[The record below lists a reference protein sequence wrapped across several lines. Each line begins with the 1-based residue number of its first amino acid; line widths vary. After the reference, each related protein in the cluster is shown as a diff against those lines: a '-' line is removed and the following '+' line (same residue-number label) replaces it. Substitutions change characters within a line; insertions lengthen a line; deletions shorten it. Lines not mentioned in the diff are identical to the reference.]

1 MKERMHER
9 GTRMG
14 KHNTHSTKTIHT
26 PAGLWQSKPRRTWF
40 FHSSFFLSAV
50 VHIYLIKLCIGRL
63 TVSCGD
69 LIVTHNVHT
78 DGFPAVN

>member
-26 PAGLWQSKPRRTWF
+26 PAGLWQSNQGELG
-40 FHSSFFLSAV
+40 SFTAAFS
-50 VHIYLIKLCIGRL
+50 
-63 TVSCGD
+63 
-69 LIVTHNVHT
+69 
-78 DGFPAVN
+78 